1 MKSLFEGREELFRGL
16 DIHEHWDRSVKRPVV
31 QLSFGGKHGEPK
43 GLENNVL
50 NQLHGIEEEFDL
62 ESLHP
67 VRTGPERLQNI
78 LRRLHRITG
87 RQAVV
92 LIDECDKPVLDALEK
107 PETARANRDCLQGLY
122 GILKD
127 ADEHVR
133 FVFVT
138 GITMFSKTSFSS
150 GLNNLMDISLSPGY
164 ATICGYTDHDLDTVF
179 APELPGLD
187 RDRIR
192 TWYNG
197 YNWLGDEKLY
207 NPFDILLLFQEREI
221 RSHWFATGQPGF
233 LYRLLKERE
242 VSPIELENLVAD
254 ADLVSNFELDNF
266 SIDALLFQSGYLT
279 ITQKELQ
286 DEDILYHLNYPNYE
300 VQSSFNKGFAEHL
313 TGRGRE
319 VATAGKG
326 LVQCL
331 GRNDFPAFREK
342 IQALLAG
349 IPHPWHD
356 SGELGR
362 YESWYASLLYMS
374 LRTTRVD
381 LRVEEPSSHGR
392 SDMVVL
398 HEGQVFVLAFKV
410 IEKNDDAEKSLD
422 NAIAQIRKR
431 GYADKYRGQG
441 VSIHLIGMVFGR
453 EERNL
458 LEIRSEK
465 A

>member
-1 MKSLFEGREELFRGL
+1 M
-16 DIHEHWDRSVKRPVV
+16 
-31 QLSFGGKHGEPK
+31 
-43 GLENNVL
+43 L

-179 APELPGLD
+179 APELEGLD

-233 LYRLLKERE
+233 LYRLMKEKR
-242 VSPIELENLVAD
+242 S
-254 ADLVSNFELDNF
+254 
-266 SIDALLFQSGYLT
+266 QS
-279 ITQKELQ
+279 
-286 DEDILYHLNYPNYE
+286 
-300 VQSSFNKGFAEHL
+300 
-313 TGRGRE
+313 
-319 VATAGKG
+319 
-326 LVQCL
+326 C
-331 GRNDFPAFREK
+331 
-342 IQALLAG
+342 
-349 IPHPWHD
+349 
-356 SGELGR
+356 
-362 YESWYASLLYMS
+362 
-374 LRTTRVD
+374 
-381 LRVEEPSSHGR
+381 
-392 SDMVVL
+392 
-398 HEGQVFVLAFKV
+398 
-410 IEKNDDAEKSLD
+410 
-422 NAIAQIRKR
+422 
-431 GYADKYRGQG
+431 
-441 VSIHLIGMVFGR
+441 
-453 EERNL
+453 
-458 LEIRSEK
+458 
-465 A
+465 